1 MLEINWLNLI
11 YWIIPII
18 IIFLLIINNILIVK
32 IVSLIGSFF
41 LLILG
46 NFLWLGFKPLE
57 IDYQYQI
64 LLINNKLF
72 TFHLG
77 IDGIS
82 LFFVLLTLFLLPICL
97 LASWS
102 SITIYIKEFNILFYI
117 TIFLLIN
124 VFCVLDLLI
133 FYVVYESIL
142 IPMFL
147 IIGIWGSRDRKIH
160 AAYQF
165 FLYTL
170 FGSVIM
176 LLALLYIYIKIGS
189 LHITNIGICDYTLIE
204 GRLLWMAFFASF
216 AVKVPMIPLHIWL
229 PEAHVEAPTAGSVL
243 LAGIL
248 LKMGVYGMLRF
259 SLPMFP
265 EATIYYQPVVF
276 LFSIISIVYGA
287 TTTLRQTDLKK
298 VIAYSSVVHMNY
310 ITIGVLS
317 DNIYGIEG
325 SIFLMISHG
334 LVSSALFLCI
344 GFLYERYHT
353 RVLLYYGGLVTIMPV
368 FSIVFFILVLANVS
382 LPGTSSFIGEF
393 LIFLGMNVHSTSVIF
408 CGVIGILLG
417 TAFTILLF
425 NRIIFGVGNIEHAVM
440 DLNKREFFVIFF
452 CIFLSLLFGLFPNLI
467 LDMLHTS
474 ILVLLLT

>member
-1 MLEINWLNLI
+1 MFDINWLNLI
-11 YWIIPII
+11 YWIIPLII
-18 IIFLLIINNILIVK
+18 SILLIINNVQIVK
-32 IVSLIGSFF
+32 LVSLIGSFF

-46 NFLWLGFKPLE
+46 NFLWLGFNPLE
-57 IDYQYQI
+57 IDYQYEF

-102 SITIYIKEFNILFYI
+102 SVTVYVREFNILFYI

-170 FGSVIM
+170 FGSVVM
-176 LLALLYIYIKIGS
+176 LLALVYIYVKIGS
-189 LHITNIGICDYTLIE
+189 LHITNTGICDYTLIE

-287 TTTLRQTDLKK
+287 ITTLRQTDLKK

-325 SIFLMISHG
+325 AIFLMISHG

-368 FSIVFFILVLANVS
+368 FSIAFFILVLANVS

-393 LIFLGMNVHSTSVIF
+393 LIFIGMHVHSTSVIF

-425 NRIIFGVGNIEHAVM
+425 NRIIFGVGNIEYAVM

-452 CIFLSLLFGLFPNLI
+452 CIFLSILFGIFPNLI
-467 LDMLHTS
+467 LEMLHTS
-474 ILVLLLT
+474 VLVLLLA

>member
-325 SIFLMISHG
+325 AIFLMISHG

-368 FSIVFFILVLANVS
+368 FSIAFFILVLANVS